1 MQHMAALI
9 QYHTKHMAT
18 ALMAAPAWSHIS
30 ASAESVLAGGSFQ
43 STFTGLAYICYICCS
58 TGDCISLLATR
69 VTEYHPSTLPDKCDM
84 HREKLRRARRTFEF
98 ISIPLFPHP
107 QNQCLHFSEMFLGF
121 SLRVSPS
128 ETSW

>member
-1 MQHMAALI
+1 MQHMAALM

-69 VTEYHPSTLPDKCDM
+69 VTEYHPSTPPAIKCDM
-84 HREKLRRARRTFEF
+84 HREKLRRAYVLLSLFLSHCF
-98 ISIPLFPHP
+98 LIP
-107 QNQCLHFSEMFLGF
+107 NTNFSEMFLWF
-121 SLRVSPS
+121 SLRVFPS